1 MIIFVCFRITT
12 FRPTSSRY
20 TARDVLWTTAAAYY
34 TTTTAA
40 RRQCTGTSLW
50 SGGRANLSYATGA
63 RSEAETRVE
72 VSAWNRACRYHAE
85 RSWPATTDTI
95 NIDAKTRRNR
105 SCFPH
110 AENRLKRFSVGV
122 AAACAFAP
130 REFSAR
136 VRYTR
141 VSYNKNVASVGAA
154 GARRQYANYY
164 YCCYRRESVFRINI
178 IIIIIILTNRSH
190 TPKSSLFPLGR
201 VSRGKHASSFPQS
214 SQRTV
219 TVVAAFSKKKKK
231 KCRQVVVSAC
241 DYCARVLI
249 VVPSRTR

>member
-1 MIIFVCFRITT
+1 MTV
-12 FRPTSSRY
+12 
-20 TARDVLWTTAAAYY
+20 ARQ
-34 TTTTAA
+34 
-40 RRQCTGTSLW
+40 QCTGTSLW

-95 NIDAKTRRNR
+95 NIDAKTRRNC

-130 REFSAR
+130 RVFGES
-136 VRYTR
+136 RYTR

-154 GARRQYANYY
+154 GARRQYANHYY
-164 YCCYRRESVFRINI
+164 YCCYRRESVFRIN

-201 VSRGKHASSFPQS
+201 VSRGKHA
-214 SQRTV
+214 R
-219 TVVAAFSKKKKK
+219 
-231 KCRQVVVSAC
+231 RVSRSVRN
-241 DYCARVLI
+241 AR
-249 VVPSRTR
+249 